1 MEQPGSGANS
11 EARRQRQEGKT
22 SMRASRLLGPTAAAA
37 SILVTALLAAGCS
50 SAGDDSSEAATS
62 SAPGLT
68 TNAQVACDKYYALEV
83 FRIDVVDSSEDADE
97 VARVQALSDYL
108 DLASSMVASVGSAVT
123 VGDLPAKA
131 QANADRILKQ
141 LTRISAAG
149 GDIWDLSRAVEDR
162 IAKSAAR
169 IEALC
174 VAASR
179 PAPQAVLD
187 AREKAGDG

>member
-1 MEQPGSGANS
+1 M
-11 EARRQRQEGKT
+11 T
-22 SMRASRLLGPTAAAA
+22 SMRESRFLRPSTAAV
-37 SILVTALLAAGCS
+37 SILLAGLLAAGCS
-50 SAGDDSSEAATS
+50 SADDDSSQTATS

-68 TNAQVACDKYYALEV
+68 TNAQVACEKYYALEV
-83 FRIDVVDSSEDADE
+83 FRIDVVDSSQDADE
-97 VARVQALSDYL
+97 VARVEALSDYR

-131 QANADRILKQ
+131 QANAERILKQ
-141 LTRISAAG
+141 LTRISAAD

-174 VAASR
+174 VASNQ
-179 PAPQAVLD
+179 PVPQAVLD
-187 AREKAGDG
+187 AREKAGAG